1 MMKRVLLYARHVQP
15 DYLTSLELLVPY
27 FKQYEWQVAA
37 SADLA
42 HFIKSHHL
50 DLAVTI
56 IKDHEELKDW
66 SPDIAITLG
75 GDGTILGAT
84 CLIRELETPILGI
97 NLGRLGFLA
106 AVEKKNIDTSIQYV
120 AEGKYQV
127 ESRSMLTLDSDPDI
141 FGELNFALNDFA
153 VHKRD
158 TSSMIS
164 IHTYLD
170 GDYLNSYWAD
180 GLIIATPTGSTGYSL
195 SCGGPIVFPGSGN
208 MVMTA
213 VAPHNLNV
221 RSLVL
226 SDTSVIRIEVE
237 GRTKNFLATLDSRY
251 QKVTADHK
259 LALRKCHF
267 STKLIRL
274 HDQSFRETIQEKL
287 SWGKDKRN

>member
-1 MMKRVLLYARHVQP
+1 MDRVLLYARHVQL
-15 DYLTSLELLVPY
+15 DYLTSLQSILE
-27 FKQYEWQVAA
+27 KCAAYEWEVGA
-37 SADLA
+37 SANLIA
-42 HFIKSHHL
+42 FAKEHGLKFHMELVSSHDTL
-50 DLAVTI
+50 RA
-56 IKDHEELKDW
+56 W
-66 SPDIAITLG
+66 QPDIAITLG

-84 CLIRELETPILGI
+84 CLIRDLETPILGI

-106 AVEKKNIDTSIQYV
+106 AVEKKMISDALRQV
-120 AEGKYQV
+120 AEGAYQV
-127 ESRSMLTLDSDPDI
+127 ESRSMLSLDAEPDL
-141 FGELNFALNDFA
+141 FGDLNFALNDFA

-170 GDYLNSYWAD
+170 GAYLNSYWAD

-221 RSLVL
+221 RSLVI
-226 SDTSVIRIEVE
+226 SDQSVITIEVE

-259 LALRKCHF
+259 LTLRKGTF

-274 HDQSFRETIQEKL
+274 LGQSFRETIQDKL